1 MLVLTRK
8 VGEEIVI
15 DDKIRIRV
23 VAIQRGRTR
32 IGVTAPESVI
42 VDRAEVVARRN
53 ASEAPRELVGS
64 VTDEWFRSGFHID

>member
-15 DDKIRIRV
+15 DDQIRIRV

-32 IGVTAPESVI
+32 IGITAPDAVT
-42 VDRAEVVARRN
+42 VHRAEVIARRN
-53 ASEAPRELVGS
+53 AKEPQPELVGS
-64 VTDEWFRSGFHID
+64 SVHGWQRSDAEID